1 MIDKINRFINYNDS
15 RRYILLLSLLFI
27 FILVVAISVS
37 FAKTVPVRSIEI
49 TSKNSDFSKGE
60 AGSWKVTKSA
70 KWVSEKKARIT
81 FAVDSVIKTKR
92 KYTDVILVVDTSG
105 SMNEE
110 KKVSGVLK
118 TKLSKVQEDCENL
131 IRLNLNDKNN
141 HIALINFDTDSNI
154 VSDFTNDKEL
164 LVNRLKSLQAT
175 GNTNYYQALVNVDS
189 ILSNYQGDSDHDLVV
204 LFLTDGYPNVDA
216 SNNLS
221 QYNYL
226 KKKYPNL
233 IINGVLYDI
242 GDVVSSQFSEITDK
256 QFTADNDTLWDFLYL
271 ASVPSVP
278 YDSFS
283 ITDYIDSDYF
293 EVDSDSI
300 NCSNGT
306 ATLDASK
313 NTPIVTWNLDNVSS
327 GLKSEMTIDISLK
340 KNISNDEKLYYTNKS
355 TTVKSRLGDIS
366 ENVTTTNTPI
376 LADNYMVIYDGNSP
390 GNCTVTN
397 VPTNTSKSVF
407 NIVKISNNIPTC
419 AGYKFKNWEII
430 TSNVETVG
438 SDSFK
443 MPEANVT
450 IRATW
455 TSLGLDKTMDGKL
468 SVVQTLYKMMADN
481 SVMDNVSSEYV
492 TSTKG
497 IDFSKV
503 SSDTNGKGIYELA
516 SSSNDIY
523 PIYYYRGDINNNNV
537 IFANFCWKIVR
548 TTDTGGVKMIFNG
561 NPGADGS
568 CTAIGAAA
576 RARTSGYGDSNS
588 MAFSGYMYG
597 NVYQQNTMSGS
608 IVGLGGMAEKNI
620 SDIKTSNYIY
630 ANDVTYDTTTGLY
643 TLIDG
648 KNKIWNDT
656 FAVDIGNQYLYTCLS
671 DSTNTCSTVYYITRS
686 NEANVI
692 YYVEFTDGNI
702 ADTLMNK
709 NIVYGNDVT
718 YDTTTGLYTLT
729 NTFTSKIK
737 DYKTDYIT
745 IAGKGAAGYHY
756 TCLSSDSSCSE
767 VKYIYYVDNYVN
779 RSISNF
785 YFVKMSAGKKIDDL
799 IEEMTTGS
807 GNTRSSNLKN
817 NTESWYE
824 SNLLDYTEKLED
836 TVWCNDRAIGS
847 YNGWSKDGDAT
858 KWLVFKAGYNLD
870 NSKPSLECS
879 NMIFKYTVSSTSGN
893 QKLKY
898 PIALLTADEVTYAGG
913 RVWKL
918 NKNFYLYSNSYWWTM
933 TPYYVG
939 GLYGT
944 NAFNLYSN
952 GDLDTS
958 PLYYGRDLRPAIS
971 LKKGT
976 IAVDGDGTP
985 SSPYIVQ

>member
-27 FILVVAISVS
+27 FILAVTISVS

-283 ITDYIDSDYF
+283 ITDYINSDYF

-503 SSDTNGKGIYELA
+503 
-516 SSSNDIY
+516 
-523 PIYYYRGDINNNNV
+523 
-537 IFANFCWKIVR
+537 
-548 TTDTGGVKMIFNG
+548 
-561 NPGADGS
+561 
-568 CTAIGAAA
+568 
-576 RARTSGYGDSNS
+576 
-588 MAFSGYMYG
+588 
-597 NVYQQNTMSGS
+597 
-608 IVGLGGMAEKNI
+608 
-620 SDIKTSNYIY
+620 
-630 ANDVTYDTTTGLY
+630 
-643 TLIDG
+643 
-648 KNKIWNDT
+648 
-656 FAVDIGNQYLYTCLS
+656 
-671 DSTNTCSTVYYITRS
+671 
-686 NEANVI
+686 
-692 YYVEFTDGNI
+692 
-702 ADTLMNK
+702 
-709 NIVYGNDVT
+709 
-718 YDTTTGLYTLT
+718 
-729 NTFTSKIK
+729 
-737 DYKTDYIT
+737 
-745 IAGKGAAGYHY
+745 
-756 TCLSSDSSCSE
+756 
-767 VKYIYYVDNYVN
+767 
-779 RSISNF
+779 
-785 YFVKMSAGKKIDDL
+785 
-799 IEEMTTGS
+799 
-807 GNTRSSNLKN
+807 
-817 NTESWYE
+817 
-824 SNLLDYTEKLED
+824 
-836 TVWCNDRAIGS
+836 
-847 YNGWSKDGDAT
+847 
-858 KWLVFKAGYNLD
+858 
-870 NSKPSLECS
+870 
-879 NMIFKYTVSSTSGN
+879 
-893 QKLKY
+893 
-898 PIALLTADEVTYAGG
+898 
-913 RVWKL
+913 
-918 NKNFYLYSNSYWWTM
+918 
-933 TPYYVG
+933 
-939 GLYGT
+939 
-944 NAFNLYSN
+944 
-952 GDLDTS
+952 
-958 PLYYGRDLRPAIS
+958 
-971 LKKGT
+971 
-976 IAVDGDGTP
+976 
-985 SSPYIVQ
+985 

>member
-1 MIDKINRFINYNDS
+1 MIDRINRFINYNDS

-27 FILVVAISVS
+27 FILAVTISVS

-283 ITDYIDSDYF
+283 ITDYINSDYF

-306 ATLDASK
+306 ATLDMSK

-643 TLIDG
+643 TL
-648 KNKIWNDT
+648 
-656 FAVDIGNQYLYTCLS
+656 
-671 DSTNTCSTVYYITRS
+671 
-686 NEANVI
+686 
-692 YYVEFTDGNI
+692 
-702 ADTLMNK
+702 
-709 NIVYGNDVT
+709 
-718 YDTTTGLYTLT
+718 T

-756 TCLSSDSSCSE
+756 TCLSNDSSCSE

-879 NMIFKYTVSSTSGN
+879 NMIFKYTVSSTAGN

-976 IAVDGDGTP
+976 VAVDGDGTP